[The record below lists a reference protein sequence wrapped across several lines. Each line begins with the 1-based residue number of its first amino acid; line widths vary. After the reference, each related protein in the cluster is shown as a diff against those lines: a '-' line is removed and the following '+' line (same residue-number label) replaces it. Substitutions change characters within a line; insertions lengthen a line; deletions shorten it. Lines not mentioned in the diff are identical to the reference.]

1 MRDQEEY
8 RQNWRMNGSIY
19 FVGKGEEKKQGLGPF
34 TLNARKKILRELLIT
49 EKRI

>member
-19 FVGKGEEKKQGLGPF
+19 FVGKGEEKNKD
-34 TLNARKKILRELLIT
+34 
-49 EKRI
+49 